1 MRAAASRRT
10 VARLLSRVFAAGAAL
25 ISLGS
30 PVEAQRVPVPVR
42 ADSALRDT
50 TPRRPPRRLPN
61 SIPDSLLRPP
71 ITPKA
76 AFLRSLLLPG
86 LGQSALRRST
96 AATIFSAAEVG
107 AIYMVAKSSADL
119 GRARALRRLDSVSVG
134 DPTLGEAVKRVPA
147 VTQGLINARKLHLED
162 WLAVLIFNHL
172 LAGADA
178 YVAANLWDLPARVSI
193 TQTPGGPG
201 LSARFH
207 W

>member
-119 GRARALRRLDSVSVG
+119 GRARDRKSVV
-134 DPTLGEAVKRVPA
+134 
-147 VTQGLINARKLHLED
+147 
-162 WLAVLIFNHL
+162 
-172 LAGADA
+172 
-178 YVAANLWDLPARVSI
+178 
-193 TQTPGGPG
+193 
-201 LSARFH
+201 
-207 W
+207 